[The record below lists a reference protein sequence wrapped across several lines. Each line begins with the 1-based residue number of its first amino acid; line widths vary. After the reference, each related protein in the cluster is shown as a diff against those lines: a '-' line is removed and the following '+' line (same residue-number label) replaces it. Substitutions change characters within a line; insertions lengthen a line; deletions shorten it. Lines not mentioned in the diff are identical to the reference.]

1 MAFMKKFL
9 ATIAIILL
17 LPVLLLLLLQKRSF
31 PVEKLIEQYANEHSQ
46 FIEIDGMQ
54 VHYRIEGEGY
64 PVVLI
69 HGTGACLQTW
79 DAWTDSLTK
88 EYQVIRMD
96 IPAFGITGPNA
107 DDLYTMEYYV
117 EFIDIFTKKLGLESF
132 VLGGNSLGGGIAWQY
147 ALRHADRV
155 SALLLVAPSGSPV
168 REYNFS
174 RFSVFRLARI
184 PVLSTLL
191 TGTDTKFIVERTLRE
206 AASVHDHITEERV
219 QMYYNMSMRKGNR
232 KAFVARLT
240 QAAEDPVLDPSKVEI
255 PALIQWGDED
265 KVLPIAQLEGFQSM
279 PAKEIIIYK
288 GIGHTPQE
296 EISAR
301 SVQDAMNFLQ
311 DLPLIVSAVLLEELS
326 SAE

>member
-1 MAFMKKFL
+1 MKKFL

-31 PVEKLIEQYANEHSQ
+31 PVEKLTEQYANEHSQ

-54 VHYRIEGEGY
+54 VHYRIEGKGY
-64 PVVLI
+64 PIVLI

-96 IPAFGITGPNA
+96 IPAFGITGPNT
-107 DDLYTMEYYV
+107 DDLYTMDYYV
-117 EFIDIFTKKLGLESF
+117 QFIDTFTKKLGLESF

-147 ALRHADRV
+147 ALKHADRV

-191 TGTDTKFIVERTLRE
+191 TGIDTKFLVERTLRE
-206 AASVHDHITEERV
+206 AATIQDHITEERV
-219 QMYYNMSMRKGNR
+219 QMYYYMSMRKGNR
-232 KAFVARLT
+232 KAFVARLA
-240 QAAEDPVLDPSKVEI
+240 QAAEDPILDPSKVEV

-265 KVLPIAQLEGFQSM
+265 KVLPITQLDGFQSM
-279 PAKEIIIYK
+279 PIKEVITYK
-288 GIGHTPQE
+288 GVGHTPQE
-296 EISAR
+296 EIPGK
-301 SVQDAMNFLQ
+301 SVQDAMDFLEF
-311 DLPLIVSAVLLEELS
+311 LPIAMSAILLDSLDSE
-326 SAE
+326 

>member
-1 MAFMKKFL
+1 MKKFL

-31 PVEKLIEQYANEHSQ
+31 PVEKLVEQYANEHSQ
-46 FIEIDGMQ
+46 FIEIDGME
-54 VHYRIEGEGY
+54 VHYRIEGKGS

-79 DAWTDSLTK
+79 DVWTDSLSK

-107 DDLYTMEYYV
+107 EDLYTMDYYV
-117 EFIDIFTKKLGLESF
+117 QFIDTFTKKLGLESF

-147 ALRHADRV
+147 ALEHPDRV

-184 PVLSTLL
+184 PILSSLL

-206 AASVHDHITEERV
+206 AASIHDHITDERV
-219 QMYYNMSMRKGNR
+219 QMYYYMSMRKGNR
-232 KAFVARLT
+232 KAFVARLM
-240 QAAEDPVLDPSKVEI
+240 QAAEDPVLDPSKVEV
-255 PALIQWGDED
+255 PTLIQWGDED

-279 PAKEIIIYK
+279 PLKEILIYE
-288 GIGHTPQE
+288 GVGHTPQE
-296 EISAR
+296 EIPGK
-301 SVQDAMNFLQ
+301 SVQDAMSFLE
-311 DLPLIVSAVLLEELS
+311 DLPLAMAAILMEAFSVEE
-326 SAE
+326 